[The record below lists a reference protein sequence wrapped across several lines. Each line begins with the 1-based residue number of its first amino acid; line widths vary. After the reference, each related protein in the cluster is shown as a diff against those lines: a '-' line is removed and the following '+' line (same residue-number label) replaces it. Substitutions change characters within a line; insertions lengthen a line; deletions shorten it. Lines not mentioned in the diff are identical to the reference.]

1 MKRLL
6 RKAHVAF
13 WGLSSI
19 FVVGGYSSAAGASQ
33 SNGFGP
39 TNSSATALNVHSI
52 TLPHFE
58 PELPLAPGRD
68 EYLVVCVSCHSARYI
83 MMQPFFPQRQWE
95 ETVDKMAKV
104 YGAQMD
110 QDQRTFIVQYLVAT
124 HGPDSTRAPARD
136 EDSDFGPVA
145 KPSARLDTSPSL
157 AVASDVSAGM
167 KQIEHGAELFKN
179 DCAACHGTNG
189 RGDGFVA
196 QVLLRKPKDLASTR
210 YSLALLSQV
219 LWNGKRG
226 TAMPAWRTLPLEDL
240 NALAA
245 YVHSLHQPTKAPDA
259 SPESLQRG
267 NQVFQLNCAPCHG
280 AAGDGKGS
288 AATAL
293 IPEPAN
299 FKLKKPNFEYILQVL
314 GDGIPGTGMPA
325 WKAQI
330 SEADRKALA
339 DYVQSLFKGKSSSPR

>member
-1 MKRLL
+1 MRQLL
-6 RKAHVAF
+6 RKAQVLSAVLLAGIYCLDCVA
-13 WGLSSI
+13 
-19 FVVGGYSSAAGASQ
+19 AQ
-33 SNGFGP
+33 SNGTAP
-39 TNSSATALNVHSI
+39 TTSTPHVQNVHAI

-58 PELPLAPGRD
+58 PELPVAPGRD
-68 EYLVVCVSCHSARYI
+68 EYLVVCVSCHSARYV

-110 QDQRTFIVQYLVAT
+110 RDQRAAIVQYLVAT

-145 KPSARLDTSPSL
+145 KPSAPPDTGPALSL
-157 AVASDVSAGM
+157 ASDDSAHM
-167 KQIEHGAELFKN
+167 RQIDHGAKLFKK
-179 DCAACHGTNG
+179 DCAGCHGTTG
-189 RGDGFVA
+189 GGDGFVA
-196 QVLLRKPKDLASTR
+196 KVLLRKPKDLATTR
-210 YSLALLSQV
+210 YSPALLIQV

-226 TAMPAWRTLPLEDL
+226 TAMPAWRTLPLDDL
-240 NALAA
+240 SALAS
-245 YVHSLHQPTKAPDA
+245 YVLSLHQPTQAPDA

-267 NQVFQLNCAPCHG
+267 NQVFQQNCAPCHG
-280 AAGDGKGS
+280 TAGDGKGT
-288 AATAL
+288 AASSL

-299 FKLKKPNFEYILQVL
+299 FKLKRPNFEYILQVL

-330 SEADRKALA
+330 AEGDRKALA
-339 DYVQSLFKGKSSSPR
+339 DYVRSLFNGDSSSAR